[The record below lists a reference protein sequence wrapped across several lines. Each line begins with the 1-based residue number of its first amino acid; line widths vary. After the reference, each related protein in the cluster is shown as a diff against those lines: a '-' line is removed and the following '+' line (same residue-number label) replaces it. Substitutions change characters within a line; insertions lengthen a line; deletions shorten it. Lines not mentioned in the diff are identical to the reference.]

1 MFIAI
6 NHFYSI
12 YSLIIQD
19 NEGGDVDMEEVEEG
33 GDDQE
38 EEGAEE
44 GETDDI
50 AEEQEDQPDE
60 TNEVDIRSFSHQNQL
75 LL

>member
-1 MFIAI
+1 
-6 NHFYSI
+6 
-12 YSLIIQD
+12 
-19 NEGGDVDMEEVEEG
+19 MEEVEEG

-44 GETDDI
+44 GKTDEI
-50 AEEQEDQPDE
+50 AEEQKDQPDE